1 MNFLHQIQFLSHY
14 KIFLL
19 LLRIYLQCFNSH
31 LKILLQKFLFMDFSF
46 LNSYIFFHLVIKYH
60 QFILLFHL
68 IFIET
73 VMTFQIKHVFLFLPY
88 DQDSLQITYLIDL
101 FYFVYTSFFLLIF
114 SKPNHNIF
122 IILLMFQ
129 PRNSFFVFLIYSR
142 IFNLSFFHQ
151 FFLIFD
157 LT

>member
-1 MNFLHQIQFLSHY
+1 
-14 KIFLL
+14 
-19 LLRIYLQCFNSH
+19 
-31 LKILLQKFLFMDFSF
+31 MDFSF
-46 LNSYIFFHLVIKYH
+46 LNSYIFFHLVIKYR

-122 IILLMFQ
+122 IILLMF
-129 PRNSFFVFLIYSR
+129 
-142 IFNLSFFHQ
+142 
-151 FFLIFD
+151 
-157 LT
+157 